1 MPAPRQL
8 KPWFSSVTV
17 PSRVESIR
25 LVAGFMMQAA
35 RTMNVTAAWDAQ
47 FEMAI
52 VEALNNAVKHGNP
65 EKHEDAFMVCELEIR
80 DRTLILRIIDQGPGY
95 TLPQTPRPDWDPD
108 DIMTVPESGYGVAII
123 NGIFPTVRT
132 IGSPGA
138 FGLEMRLPF

>member
-1 MPAPRQL
+1 MPAPP
-8 KPWFSSVTV
+8 KPNPWFSSVTV
-17 PSRVESIR
+17 PSCVESIR
-25 LVAGFMMQAA
+25 LVAGFMIQAA
-35 RTMNVTAAWDAQ
+35 RSMNVTAAWDAQ

-65 EKHEDAFMVCELEIR
+65 EKLENAFMVCELEVR

-95 TLPQTPRPDWDPD
+95 SLPRTPAADWNPD